1 MRGRFVTEGG
11 NVRRGDRTRG
21 ARGQGGGFPREGG
34 RVALCFPFGFAD
46 MGAYC
51 RCCFLAD
58 AVAADFPTCIS
69 IVFPSRGHS
78 LVDH

>member
-1 MRGRFVTEGG
+1 MYAGETGHV
-11 NVRRGDRTRG
+11 
-21 ARGQGGGFPREGG
+21 ARGGRGESFRGREGG